1 MLMPHRNVARRIVT
15 VLGAG
20 ALAAC
25 SDRSPVSPAAGGDPV
40 AVLSRASQSAAG
52 SYELSFFKSSSSGLE
67 PVASLPVLGAELILG
82 AHIQDQVGVPA
93 QRGTVTFQYCSL
105 KRLPPGD
112 INRADE
118 APSAKCADGSASW
131 ANLGSV
137 SVDASGNAYLVFG
150 IVRIPRVVGFRCKY
164 SPQGGSI
171 ASGVCTPKDFL
182 WTG

>member
-1 MLMPHRNVARRIVT
+1 MPHRNVARRIVT

-25 SDRSPVSPAAGGDPV
+25 LDRSPVSPAAAGDPV
-40 AVLSRASQSAAG
+40 AVLSRAQSAPG
-52 SYELSFFKSSSSGLE
+52 SYELSFYKTASGGLE
-67 PVASLPVLGAELILG
+67 PVASLPVLSAELILG
-82 AHIQDQVGVPA
+82 AHIQDQLGVPA
-93 QRGTVTFQYCSL
+93 KRGTVTFQYCSL

-118 APSAKCADGSASW
+118 APSAKCADGSATW

-137 SVDASGNAYLVFG
+137 SVDPSGNAYLNFG
-150 IVRIPRVVGFRCKY
+150 IVRIPRVVGFRCRY

-171 ASGVCTPKDFL
+171 ASGVCQPKDFV

>member
-1 MLMPHRNVARRIVT
+1 MPHRNVARRIVT

-25 SDRSPVSPAAGGDPV
+25 LDRSPVSPAAADDPV
-40 AVLSRASQSAAG
+40 EALSRASQSAAG
-52 SYELSFFKSSSSGLE
+52 SYELSFYKTASGVLE
-67 PVASLPVLGAELILG
+67 PVASLPVLSAELILG
-82 AHIQDQVGVPA
+82 AHIQDQLGVPA
-93 QRGTVTFQYCSL
+93 TQGTVTFQYCSL
-105 KRLPPGD
+105 KRRPPND
-112 INRADE
+112 ITRADE

-137 SVDASGNAYLVFG
+137 SVNASGNAYLNFG

-164 SPQGGSI
+164 SSQGGSI
-171 ASGVCTPKDFL
+171 PSGVCLPRDFT

>member
-1 MLMPHRNVARRIVT
+1 MPHRNVARRIVT

-25 SDRSPVSPAAGGDPV
+25 LDRSPVSPAADGGPV
-40 AVLSRASQSAAG
+40 GVPSRASQSATG
-52 SYELSFFKSSSSGLE
+52 SYDLSFYKTASGGLE
-67 PVASLPVLGAELILG
+67 PVASLPVLSAELILG
-82 AHIQDQVGVPA
+82 AHIQDQLGAPA

-105 KRLPPGD
+105 KRRPPND
-112 INRADE
+112 ITRADE
-118 APSAKCADGSASW
+118 APSANCADGSASW

-137 SVDASGNAYLVFG
+137 SVDASGNAYLTFG

-171 ASGVCTPKDFL
+171 ASGVCQPKDFL